1 MRMSKNRLMEM
12 IRQIIK
18 EEKTAYQEFFE
29 KALAKFGVKSPDEL
43 EGEKKEMF
51 FNYVDKN
58 WQGKT
63 ETD

>member
-1 MRMSKNRLMEM
+1 VEM

-29 KALAKFGVKSPDEL
+29 KALAKFGVSSPDEL
-43 EGEKKEMF
+43 EGEKKDTF